1 MLTIYN
7 KSRKNGKKES
17 NIKDITIVLFKVTG
31 IKIKFREK

>member
-7 KSRKNGKKES
+7 KSRKNGKKV
-17 NIKDITIVLFKVTG
+17 IKKDITIVLFKVIG